1 MSTVRAVALHLED
14 SLGGL
19 RKDKTTT
26 EISFSDN
33 ESSEAVF
40 NTEGKLIGFRAAS
53 GGYSLS
59 TTTQVVTG
67 DPSEPRYW
75 RLRASRETVTVVVD
89 FQGGDRVQFLGMLA
103 KYEPK
108 GDNAGTVEASVEW
121 ILSEPTILR
130 EGNAVT

>member
-1 MSTVRAVALHLED
+1 MATVRAVALHLED

-19 RKDKTTT
+19 RKVKTTT

-33 ESSEAVF
+33 GSGEAIF
-40 NTEGKLIGFRAAS
+40 STEGTLIGFRSSA

-89 FQGGDRVQFLGMLA
+89 FQGGDRVQFAGMLA

-121 ILSEPTILR
+121 VLGEPNILR